1 MEVRNMRQFWDF
13 VEGDLINGIYW
24 DKLYNKGYRYGFV
37 KSRFL
42 KSTLEVEVGYPTF
55 TRLSL

>member
-37 KSRFL
+37 ESRLWKS
-42 KSTLEVEVGYPTF
+42 KSVPDFHSTF
-55 TRLSL
+55 I